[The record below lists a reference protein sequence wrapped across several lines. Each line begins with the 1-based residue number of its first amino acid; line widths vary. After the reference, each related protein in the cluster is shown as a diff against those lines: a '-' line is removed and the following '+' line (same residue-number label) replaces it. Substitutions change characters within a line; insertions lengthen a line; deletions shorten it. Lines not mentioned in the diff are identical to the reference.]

1 MTKAIVPNGL
11 KKPIRNRAQTN
22 KMILYVSVSLES
34 MRLSI
39 DAIMKMETT
48 KTPKTGFFIG
58 NIIMIENPTSDP
70 KKEALSKKP
79 EYSNWYPKMIQTV
92 QTHWR
97 EGPWFSQQVQWP
109 YKNYWRQKKL
119 KGRYAF
125 FLRMLVAPPWI
136 CNR

>member
-79 EYSNWYPKMIQTV
+79 EYSN
-92 QTHWR
+92 
-97 EGPWFSQQVQWP
+97 
-109 YKNYWRQKKL
+109 
-119 KGRYAF
+119 
-125 FLRMLVAPPWI
+125 
-136 CNR
+136 